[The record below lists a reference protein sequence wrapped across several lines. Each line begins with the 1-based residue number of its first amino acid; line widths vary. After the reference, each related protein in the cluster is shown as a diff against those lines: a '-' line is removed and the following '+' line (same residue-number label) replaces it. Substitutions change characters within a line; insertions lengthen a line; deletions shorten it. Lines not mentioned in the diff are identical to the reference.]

1 MKYQN
6 EEVNLFT
13 KKKKKIKT
21 LLTDLTYLKL
31 KFLLLNNF
39 V

>member
-13 KKKKKIKT
+13 KKKKKNKNT
-21 LLTDLTYLKL
+21 FNRSNLSQA
-31 KFLLLNNF
+31 
-39 V
+39 

>member
-13 KKKKKIKT
+13 KKKKIKT

-31 KFLLLNNF
+31 KFLLFNNF
-39 V
+39 L

>member
-13 KKKKKIKT
+13 KKKKIKT

-39 V
+39 L